1 MKIQICTFAAALSL
15 LICSATAFAQEASQS
30 QPRRERPPRQMVDI
44 KDPMVH
50 DPVLIKEGSRYYL
63 FATGNGINVLSSED
77 LKTWKVEP
85 SVFSEGPQWAVDL
98 IPGFRRHIWA
108 PDIIFY
114 NNRYHVFY
122 SCSAFAK
129 NTSAIG
135 HASTQTLDASSPDYG
150 WTDHGKVL
158 QSVPFRDN
166 WNAIDANIILDEEGT
181 PWMNFGSFWGGLKM
195 VKLTPELQVA
205 EPEEWASLSRRPR
218 SFELSDNNPGDGAVE
233 APFIYKKGGYYY
245 LFVSFDYCC
254 RGEKSNYKIAVG
266 RSKDV
271 KGPYLDKEGRSMD
284 LGGGT
289 ILLEGNDQWAGVG
302 HCGVHRIDDK
312 DYLVAHAYIRAENG
326 ASKLVLRTLSWD
338 NEGWPVVD
346 PE

>member
-1 MKIQICTFAAALSL
+1 MKILTLTLLAAFSLCVWPSVAL
-15 LICSATAFAQEASQS
+15 AQDSVQTP
-30 QPRRERPPRQMVDI
+30 PRRERPPRQMVDI

-108 PDIIFY
+108 PDVIYFKG
-114 NNRYHVFY
+114 RYHVFY

-135 HASTQTLDASSPDYG
+135 HASTLTLDAASPDYG
-150 WTDHGKVL
+150 WTDHGMVL

-166 WNAIDANIILDEEGT
+166 WNAIDANIIVDDEGT
-181 PWMNFGSFWGGLKM
+181 PWMNFGSFWGGIKM
-195 VKLTPELQVA
+195 VKLNEDLKIA
-205 EPEEWASLSRRPR
+205 EPQEWVTLSRRPR
-218 SFELSDNNPGDGAVE
+218 SFDLSDDNPGDGAVE
-233 APFIYKKGGYYY
+233 APFIYKRGDYYY

-254 RGEKSNYKIAVG
+254 RGEHSTYKIAVG
-266 RSKDV
+266 RSRDV
-271 KGPYLDKEGRSMD
+271 KGPYLDKEGIRMD
-284 LGGGT
+284 QNGGT
-289 ILLEGNDQWAGVG
+289 TLLEGHEEWAGVG
-302 HCGVHRIDDK
+302 HCGVHRIDEK
-312 DYLVAHAYIRAENG
+312 DYMVAHAYIRAENG
-326 ASKLVLRTLSWD
+326 TSKLILRTLSWD
-338 NEGWPVVD
+338 EEGWPVVD